1 MCGSWGQLTR
11 LVHPWSRETTSAC
24 CRSDLM
30 DSFGPYSYSLRIT
43 GTPGSKCSFY
53 AQNSGLINSPFLK
66 LYSVQKTLS
75 WKTLE
80 LKKTKGNFA
89 VVDNISKDH
98 VYFPVANEDMI
109 YSWRYVLNSTQMLTR
124 KKTLQLLSFSVRWVS
139 AQTNSSSNSPDG
151 CSGSRTESLDH
162 RQLLN
167 VTIEQNHCRA
177 HSMSYLTPRPGP
189 V

>member
-1 MCGSWGQLTR
+1 
-11 LVHPWSRETTSAC
+11 
-24 CRSDLM
+24 M

-53 AQNSGLINSPFLK
+53 TQNSGLINSPFLK
-66 LYSVQKTLS
+66 LYSVQKTMS
-75 WKTLE
+75 WKTQELGL
-80 LKKTKGNFA
+80 LKKIKGNFT

-109 YSWRYVLNSTQMLTR
+109 HSWRYVLNSTQMLTR

-139 AQTNSSSNSPDG
+139 AQTNSSSNSPDC
-151 CSGSRTESLDH
+151 CSGRGTESLDH

-167 VTIEQNHCRA
+167 VTIEQKHCRA
-177 HSMSYLTPRPGP
+177 HSMSYLSPQPDP